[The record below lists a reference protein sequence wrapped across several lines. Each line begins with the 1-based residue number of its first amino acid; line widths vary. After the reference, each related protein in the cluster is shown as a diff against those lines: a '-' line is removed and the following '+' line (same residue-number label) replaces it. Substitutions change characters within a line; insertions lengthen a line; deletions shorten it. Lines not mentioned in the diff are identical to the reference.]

1 MRGNCIV
8 EILRHARYKILSN
21 PAPSLEEKVSQFLYP
36 YFTIYDSLCFIALVY
51 FLFSFV
57 RVGELSLLLIP
68 LKATPVLYFVINKNT

>member
-1 MRGNCIV
+1 
-8 EILRHARYKILSN
+8 
-21 PAPSLEEKVSQFLYP
+21 
-36 YFTIYDSLCFIALVY
+36 VY